1 MCSLSAIHTAEGN
14 RYVTHSS
21 NFSKLG
27 KQNMVV
33 WRVFLKRVLDRT
45 GTLIIFLWWRGQ
57 GIGLLPRGITF
68 KQTPINVSWLA
79 IFYLQSGWVWTV
91 LYTSMVW
98 TIQGLFYI
106 KVVIGK
112 SVLIQIDL
120 NTIWLDAKTLL
131 FIIKLS
137 SKRFAICSVFE
148 VNFFEKCWIMLWWFQ
163 TVSTLT
169 VEVGLAVGTR
179 KCTQRAKLFEVLSFT
194 PGNSQWM
201 LQTVF
206 NSSTLTKL
214 IWFPAQVLFLYNS
227 RKSWYQA
234 QLSWLG

>member
-1 MCSLSAIHTAEGN
+1 MSFGRDWYSYHHSVMKRSGYWVTTSWDHIQTDTHQCFMVGHILFTVWLGVDCSLYLNGVDYTGIVLHQSCYRKISVDTNWFEHNLTWRKNHTL
-14 RYVTHSS
+14 YYQTQ
-21 NFSKLG
+21 SKL
-27 KQNMVV
+27 
-33 WRVFLKRVLDRT
+33 
-45 GTLIIFLWWRGQ
+45 
-57 GIGLLPRGITF
+57 
-68 KQTPINVSWLA
+68 
-79 IFYLQSGWVWTV
+79 
-91 LYTSMVW
+91 
-98 TIQGLFYI
+98 
-106 KVVIGK
+106 
-112 SVLIQIDL
+112 
-120 NTIWLDAKTLL
+120 
-131 FIIKLS
+131 
-137 SKRFAICSVFE
+137 FAICSVFE
-148 VNFFEKCWIMLWWFQ
+148 VNFFKKCWIMLWWFQ